1 MFNRLRQVPAMAK
14 RSFIRKSLRLLAM
27 VFGAVVALVFLT
39 ILLFRFVNLPTSAFM
54 LAYQLGSAPE
64 PLRQEWVPMEEISPW
79 MPLAVVASEDQRF
92 PYHAGVDFEAIR
104 KAVSEYKAG
113 EGLRGAST
121 ITQQTAKNLFLW
133 NGRSFV
139 RKALEAVLALGIDG
153 LWPKERVLEVY
164 LNIAEFGPG
173 IYGVEAASEIYFG
186 KPARQLSQNQA
197 ARLAAV
203 LPNPK
208 VLSVTS
214 PTAYV
219 QERVVWIQQQMNQLS
234 GLNILNSCNAS
245 IGMGRQYKPLK
256 HGIHR
261 ATCTGCAFEQHEVL
275 DRHGAE

>member
-1 MFNRLRQVPAMAK
+1 MFNRVRQVPAMAK

-39 ILLFRFVNLPTSAFM
+39 ILLFRFVNPPTSAFM

-64 PLRQEWVPMEEISPW
+64 PLRQEWVPMAEISPW

-104 KAVSEYKAG
+104 KVVSEYKAG

-139 RKALEAVLALGIDG
+139 RKTLEAGLALAVDG
-153 LWPKERVLEVY
+153 LWPKRRILEVY

-173 IYGVEAASEIYFG
+173 IYGVEAASKAYFG
-186 KPARQLSQNQA
+186 ISARQLSASQS

-214 PTAYV
+214 PSPYV
-219 QERVVWIQQQMNQLS
+219 RDRIFWIRGQMDQLS
-234 GLNILNSCNAS
+234 GLH
-245 IGMGRQYKPLK
+245 YLK
-256 HGIHR
+256 D
-261 ATCTGCAFEQHEVL
+261 L
-275 DRHGAE
+275 

>member
-1 MFNRLRQVPAMAK
+1 MAK

-39 ILLFRFVNLPTSAFM
+39 ILLFRFVNPPTSAFM

-64 PLRQEWVPMEEISPW
+64 PLRQEWVPMAEISPW

-92 PYHAGVDFEAIR
+92 PFHLGVDFEAIR

-173 IYGVEAASEIYFG
+173 IYGVEAASQIYFG
-186 KPARQLSQNQA
+186 KPARKLSQTQA

-234 GLNILNSCNAS
+234 GLKYL
-245 IGMGRQYKPLK
+245 
-256 HGIHR
+256 
-261 ATCTGCAFEQHEVL
+261 EQL
-275 DRHGAE
+275 

>member
-1 MFNRLRQVPAMAK
+1 MA
-14 RSFIRKSLRLLAM
+14 
-27 VFGAVVALVFLT
+27 
-39 ILLFRFVNLPTSAFM
+39 
-54 LAYQLGSAPE
+54 
-64 PLRQEWVPMEEISPW
+64 EISPW

-92 PYHAGVDFEAIR
+92 PYHSGVDFEAIR

-186 KPARQLSQNQA
+186 KPARKLSQTQA

-208 VLSVTS
+208 VLSVTA

-219 QERVVWIQQQMNQLS
+219 QERVAWIQQQMNQLS
-234 GLNILNSCNAS
+234 GLKYL
-245 IGMGRQYKPLK
+245 
-256 HGIHR
+256 
-261 ATCTGCAFEQHEVL
+261 EQL
-275 DRHGAE
+275 

>member
-1 MFNRLRQVPAMAK
+1 MAK
-14 RSFIRKSLRLLAM
+14 RSFIRKSLRLLALA
-27 VFGAVVALVFLT
+27 FGAVVALVFLT
-39 ILLFRFVNLPTSAFM
+39 VLLFRFVNPPTSAFM
-54 LAYQLGSAPE
+54 LAYQLGTAPE
-64 PLRQEWVPMEEISPW
+64 PLRQEWVPMAEISPW

-173 IYGVEAASEIYFG
+173 IYGVEAASQIYFG
-186 KPARQLSQNQA
+186 KPARQLSQTQA

-208 VLSVTS
+208 MLSVTS
-214 PTAYV
+214 PSAYV

-234 GLNILNSCNAS
+234 GLRYLEA
-245 IGMGRQYKPLK
+245 L
-256 HGIHR
+256 
-261 ATCTGCAFEQHEVL
+261 
-275 DRHGAE
+275 

>member
-1 MFNRLRQVPAMAK
+1 MAK

-27 VFGAVVALVFLT
+27 VFGAVVAMVFLT
-39 ILLFRFVNLPTSAFM
+39 ILLFRFVNPPTSAFM
-54 LAYQLGSAPE
+54 LAYQLGTAPE

-92 PYHAGVDFEAIR
+92 PFHLGVDFEAIR

-121 ITQQTAKNLFLW
+121 ITQQTAKNLCLW

-173 IYGVEAASEIYFG
+173 IYGVEAASQIYFG
-186 KPARQLSQNQA
+186 KPARQLSQTQA

-208 VLSVTS
+208 MLSVTS
-214 PTAYV
+214 PSAYV

-234 GLNILNSCNAS
+234 GLRYLEA
-245 IGMGRQYKPLK
+245 L
-256 HGIHR
+256 
-261 ATCTGCAFEQHEVL
+261 
-275 DRHGAE
+275 

>member
-1 MFNRLRQVPAMAK
+1 MAK
-14 RSFIRKSLRLLAM
+14 RSFIGKSLRLLAM
-27 VFGAVVALVFLT
+27 AFGAVVVLFFLT
-39 ILLFRFVNLPTSAFM
+39 ILLFRFVNPPTSAFM

-64 PLRQEWVPMEEISPW
+64 PLRQEWVPMAEISPW
-79 MPLAVVASEDQRF
+79 MPLAVMASEDQRF

-186 KPARQLSQNQA
+186 KPAHQLSQAQA

-234 GLNILNSCNAS
+234 GLRYL
-245 IGMGRQYKPLK
+245 
-256 HGIHR
+256 
-261 ATCTGCAFEQHEVL
+261 EQL
-275 DRHGAE
+275 

>member
-1 MFNRLRQVPAMAK
+1 MFNRVRQVPAMAK

-27 VFGAVVALVFLT
+27 AFGAVVAMVFLT
-39 ILLFRFVNLPTSAFM
+39 ILLFRFVNPPTSAFM

-64 PLRQEWVPMEEISPW
+64 PLRQEWVPMAEISPW

-139 RKALEAVLALGIDG
+139 RKAIEAGLAVAIDG
-153 LWPKERVLEVY
+153 LWPKQRVLEVY

-173 IYGVEAASEIYFG
+173 IYGVEAASQAYFG
-186 KPARQLSQNQA
+186 IPARFLSENQA

-203 LPNPK
+203 LPNPN

-214 PTAYV
+214 PTTYV
-219 QERVVWIQQQMNQLS
+219 QERVDWIRGQMDQLS
-234 GLNILNSCNAS
+234 GLRYLE
-245 IGMGRQYKPLK
+245 GL
-256 HGIHR
+256 
-261 ATCTGCAFEQHEVL
+261 
-275 DRHGAE
+275 

>member
-1 MFNRLRQVPAMAK
+1 MAK

-27 VFGAVVALVFLT
+27 AFGAVVAMVFLT
-39 ILLFRFVNLPTSAFM
+39 VLLFRFVNPPTSAFM
-54 LAYQLGSAPE
+54 LAYQLGTAPE
-64 PLRQEWVPMEEISPW
+64 PLRQEWVPMAEISPW

-173 IYGVEAASEIYFG
+173 IYGVEAASQAYFG

-208 VLSVTS
+208 VLSVTA

-234 GLNILNSCNAS
+234 GLKYL
-245 IGMGRQYKPLK
+245 
-256 HGIHR
+256 
-261 ATCTGCAFEQHEVL
+261 EQL
-275 DRHGAE
+275 